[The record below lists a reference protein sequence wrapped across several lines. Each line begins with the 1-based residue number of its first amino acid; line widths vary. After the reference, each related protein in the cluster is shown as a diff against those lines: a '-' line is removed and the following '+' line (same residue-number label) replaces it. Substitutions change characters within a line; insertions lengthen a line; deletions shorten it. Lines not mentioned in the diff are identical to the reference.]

1 MSYKE
6 TYVTGH
12 GQGSK
17 YIIVLV
23 LVANVYTQAYIDF
36 YFQQFQ
42 ETMQLA
48 VAGM

>member
-1 MSYKE
+1 MPYKE

-12 GQGSK
+12 GQGM

-23 LVANVYTQAYIDF
+23 LVANAYTQTYTDF